1 VNGVAPGTLLVAR
14 YRLDDRLPSD
24 LADVTAW
31 AAHDQILDRPVRVSL
46 VAGPHVAEALDS
58 ARRAALVT
66 DPRLTR
72 VLDVGSEDG
81 IAYVVT
87 EPFVGTTLTD
97 LVAGGVV
104 DPRQARA
111 IVGEAA
117 SALEAARDRGV
128 HHLAVRPDAVRVDGG
143 RVVVTGLGLDAGVA
157 GQDQHDPERTSR
169 LDAVALVA
177 LFYYATTARWP
188 GPSLD
193 VPWISDAAIHPL
205 PALRSG
211 DGVLAPS
218 AVRADVPP
226 ELDDLCVRT
235 FSTDAGAPGAWT
247 SPLPGDGPRT
257 PAEVAG
263 ALEPWGEVSAASLPA
278 PAQQGGATGVNRQ
291 SVRSVFDRGAA
302 APPGTPPPAP
312 PVRRPSTGR
321 IHRVGE
327 VPGSAG
333 AGVAQTAALG
343 AGVYAASGPTA
354 AGTTAVGA
362 PPVPA
367 PPPGYDVGTAP
378 VAAYAAAPAAG
389 GTGTPS
395 EAPPG
400 GAAPDAGP
408 SRRGSRRFN
417 ATPVVLVL
425 VLLLVGAG
433 VVWAVNTAFSGLD
446 PTTTS
451 SGGRPSADAGEPTDG
466 GTADGD
472 GGQQPAPEPEP
483 EVRPAIASGTAL
495 DPQGDENPEN
505 EGEHP
510 ELAALAYDGQP
521 ETAWY
526 SRRYNSPQFAGLKD
540 GFGYAITLEQAAPVQ
555 TIVVDTTVTGGNV
568 EIRAT
573 SPDSPTEGEVLASG
587 PLSPGAE
594 FTFDEPVEAESV
606 VLWFTELPQNGQ
618 GENRVE
624 INELLVS

>member
-1 VNGVAPGTLLVAR
+1 MNGVAPGTLLVAR
-14 YRLDDRLPSD
+14 YRLDDRLTSD

-31 AAHDQILDRPVRVSL
+31 SAHDQILDRPVRVSL

-58 ARRAALVT
+58 ARRAALVA

-81 IAYVVT
+81 VAYVVT

-117 SALEAARDRGV
+117 AALEVARGRGV
-128 HHLAVRPDAVRVDGG
+128 HHLALRPDAVRVDGS

-157 GQDQHDPERTSR
+157 GQDQHEPERTSR
-169 LDAVALVA
+169 LDAVGLVS

-193 VPWISDAAIHPL
+193 VPWVSDASIHPL

-211 DGVLAPS
+211 DGVTPPS

-226 ELDDLCVRT
+226 ELDALCVRT
-235 FSTDAGAPGAWT
+235 FASDVGSTAAWT
-247 SPLPGDGPRT
+247 DTLPGDGPRS
-257 PAEVAG
+257 PADVVEE
-263 ALEPWGEVSAASLPA
+263 LQPWGEVSVASLRGT
-278 PAQQGGATGVNRQ
+278 AQQGAGAGVNRQ
-291 SVRSVFDRGAA
+291 SVRSAFDRGAAA

-333 AGVAQTAALG
+333 AAVPQTAAFG
-343 AGVYAASGPTA
+343 AGAYAATDPTA
-354 AGTTAVGA
+354 AGSTAVGTQPVPP
-362 PPVPA
+362 PPVA
-367 PPPGYDVGTAP
+367 HDAGTVP
-378 VAAYAAAPAAG
+378 TGAYAAGTAG
-389 GTGTPS
+389 GSPGVPGQDS
-395 EAPPG
+395 PGSASGGEPP
-400 GAAPDAGP
+400 
-408 SRRGSRRFN
+408 RRGSRRFN

-433 VVWAVNTAFSGLD
+433 VVWAVNTAFSGFD
-446 PTTTS
+446 PAVSTE
-451 SGGRPSADAGEPTDG
+451 GRPSADADEPTG
-466 GTADGD
+466 EETPAGEEEPP
-472 GGQQPAPEPEP
+472 PAPEPAP
-483 EVRPAIASGTAL
+483 DVRPAIASGTAL

-526 SRRYNSPQFAGLKD
+526 SRRYNTPQFAGLKD

-555 TIVVDTTVTGGNV
+555 TVVVDTSVTGGNV

-573 SPDSPTEGEVLASG
+573 SPDTPTEGEVLASG

-594 FTFDEPVEAESV
+594 FTFPEPVEAESI
-606 VLWFTELPQNGQ
+606 VLWFTELPQNGR

>member
-14 YRLDDRLPSD
+14 YRLDDRLESD

-46 VAGPHVAEALDS
+46 VTGPHVAEALDS

-72 VLDVGSEDG
+72 VLDVGTDG
-81 IAYVVT
+81 DVAYVVT

-117 SALEAARDRGV
+117 SALEAARSRGV
-128 HHLAVRPDAVRVDGG
+128 HHLAVRPDAVRVDDH
-143 RVVVTGLGLDAGVA
+143 RVVVTGLGLDGGVA
-157 GQDQHDPERTSR
+157 GQDPHDPARTSR
-169 LDAVALVA
+169 LDAIGLVA
-177 LFYYATTARWP
+177 LLYYATTARWP

-193 VPWISDAAIHPL
+193 VPWISDTSIHPL

-211 DGVLAPS
+211 SGVLPPS
-218 AVRADVPP
+218 AVRGDVPP

-235 FSTDAGAPGAWT
+235 FATDAGSPGAWAAD
-247 SPLPGDGPRT
+247 LPGDGPRT
-257 PAEVAG
+257 PEDVAG
-263 ALEPWGEVSAASLPA
+263 ALAPWGEVSSVSLRG
-278 PAQQGGATGVNRQ
+278 PAQPAGVSRQ
-291 SVRSVFDRGAA
+291 SVRSVFDGGAA
-302 APPGTPPPAP
+302 SPPGTPPPAP

-333 AGVAQTAALG
+333 AGVPQAAAFG
-343 AGVYAASGPTA
+343 AGAYAATDPTA
-354 AGTTAVGA
+354 AGTTAVGTS
-362 PPVPA
+362 PVPP
-367 PPPGYDVGTAP
+367 PPPGYDPGPGAGGPGAPAEPARGGTAQDGEP
-378 VAAYAAAPAAG
+378 PRAG
-389 GTGTPS
+389 
-395 EAPPG
+395 A
-400 GAAPDAGP
+400 
-408 SRRGSRRFN
+408 RKFN
-417 ATPVVLVL
+417 ATPVVLVV
-425 VLLLVGAG
+425 VLLLVGVG
-433 VVWAVNTAFSGLD
+433 VAWAVNTAFSGFD
-446 PTTTS
+446 PAVSTD
-451 SGGRPSADAGEPTDG
+451 GRPTADPAEPTD
-466 GTADGD
+466 DGD
-472 GGQQPAPEPEP
+472 AAGEQDQGEQPAADPEP

-495 DPQGDENPEN
+495 DPEGDAADEGN

-510 ELAALAYDGQP
+510 ELAALAYDQQP
-521 ETAWY
+521 ETSWY

-540 GFGYAITLEQAAPVQ
+540 GIGYAITLEETAPVQ
-555 TIVVDTTVTGGNV
+555 TIVVDTAVTGGNV

-573 SPDSPTEGEVLASG
+573 SPDAPTEGEVLASG

-594 FTFDEPVEAESV
+594 FTFPEPVETGSI
-606 VLWFTELPQNGQ
+606 VLWFTELPQNAQ